1 MSKPMTLERF
11 EELVAAY
18 GAQSALWPSQER
30 DAMAQVL
37 AESADADAILA
48 RAARLDAVLDTRLPI
63 ANAELQEI
71 ILRDM
76 HTALDAGNN
85 DIIAFPQSPS
95 RATRMVWSMA
105 TALAACFIG
114 GVIIGPVLV
123 EAYIGDGDLMVSF
136 DIISDAFLPT
146 EPL

>member
-18 GAQSALWPSQER
+18 GAQSVLWPSQER
-30 DAMAQVL
+30 AAMAQVL
-37 AESADADAILA
+37 AESADANAILA

-76 HTALDAGNN
+76 HAALGTGNN
-85 DIIAFPQSPS
+85 DIIAFPQAPS
-95 RATRMVWSMA
+95 RPTRMVWS
-105 TALAACFIG
+105 LSLIH
-114 GVIIGPVLV
+114 I
-123 EAYIGDGDLMVSF
+123 
-136 DIISDAFLPT
+136 
-146 EPL
+146 

>member
-30 DAMAQVL
+30 AAMAQVL

-48 RAARLDAVLDTRLPI
+48 RAARLTRCWTPACRQPMRSYKRLFCAICMPHWMPEMMTLSPFHNRHRGRHAWSGQWRQPLPHVLS
-63 ANAELQEI
+63 A
-71 ILRDM
+71 
-76 HTALDAGNN
+76 ALLSAR
-85 DIIAFPQSPS
+85 F
-95 RATRMVWSMA
+95 WSKH
-105 TALAACFIG
+105 
-114 GVIIGPVLV
+114 
-123 EAYIGDGDLMVSF
+123 IGDGDLMVSF